1 MLILFHKSDLD
12 GHASGAILKYKYP
25 EAKTFGMNYG
35 DPLPEITIGE
45 TVFMVDFSMPMDE
58 MVDLN
63 KRCNLVLL
71 DHHKSFIDSC
81 KEHNVKFS
89 GIQRSGLGACALVW
103 EYCEFDR
110 MVPYAVMLLSEHDVW
125 IHDNP
130 DTLPFQYGLRM
141 EYTQPG
147 APIWEKL
154 LSGNSD
160 IIVDQVIKTGKVVL
174 EYQIQSN
181 TMYAESA
188 AFETELAGFRVI
200 AQNKMFSNSQAFD
213 SVFDPE
219 KHDIMA
225 LFGWRHGQ
233 WSVSLYSAETGPDVS
248 KIAVQYG
255 GGGHAH
261 AAGFGCDTLP
271 FELK

>member
-35 DPLPEITIGE
+35 DPLPEIIIGE
-45 TVFMVDFSMPMDE
+45 QVFMVDFSLPTKEMDT
-58 MVDLN
+58 LSS
-63 KRCNLVLL
+63 RCNLVWI
-71 DHHKSFIDSC
+71 DHHKSAMEVVDPAIPGLR
-81 KEHNVKFS
+81 K
-89 GIQRSGLGACALVW
+89 IGLGACSLVW
-103 EYCEFDR
+103 QYCEFDR

-141 EYTQPG
+141 EDTQPG
-147 APIWEKL
+147 APIWEML

-160 IIVDQVIKTGKVVL
+160 VITDQIIKTGKVVL

-188 AFETELAGFRVI
+188 TFETELAGFRVI
-200 AQNKMFSNSQAFD
+200 AQNKMLSNSQAFD